1 MMPYIHQDNHFVTFV
16 IPDNA
21 DVHVDAALKKV
32 CGSLDAFGAQRRVGR
47 IFGQKFQ
54 LVFKLLLLLCGQ
66 ALKMLLETGRKGK
79 LIRHHSASNLSNRAS
94 TLSKTGCSPDAIF
107 AFTSPISSLS
117 SLRYLLG

>member
-1 MMPYIHQDNHFVTFV
+1 MPYVHQDNHFIAFV

-32 CGSLDAFGAQRRVGR
+32 RGSLDTFGAQRRVGR

-66 ALKMLLETGRKGK
+66 ALKMLLETGRKG
-79 LIRHHSASNLSNRAS
+79 
-94 TLSKTGCSPDAIF
+94 TP
-107 AFTSPISSLS
+107 SLNVRQFRS
-117 SLRYLLG
+117 VSQTPTIPGA

>member
-1 MMPYIHQDNHFVTFV
+1 MPYVHQDNHFVAFV

-32 CGSLDAFGAQRRVGR
+32 RGSLDALGAQRRMGR
-47 IFGQKFQ
+47 IFSQKFQ

-66 ALKMLLETGRKGK
+66 TLKMLLETGRKGK

-94 TLSKTGCSPDAIF
+94 TLSKTGFSPDASF
-107 AFTSPISSLS
+107 AFTSLISSLS
-117 SLRYLLG
+117 SLKYFFG

>member
-1 MMPYIHQDNHFVTFV
+1 MPYVHQDNHFVAFV

-32 CGSLDAFGAQRRVGR
+32 CGPLDAFGPQRRVGR

-79 LIRHHSASNLSNRAS
+79 LIRHYSASNLSNRAS

-107 AFTSPISSLS
+107 AFTPSISSRS
-117 SLRYLLG
+117 SFRVFFG